1 MTFYVRMGTRGSAK
15 KGTPRQALNYI
26 TDGHDARRDSSYSDA
41 EVRYIARMDPGW
53 KADLEGGRVPLAGF
67 GALASEVDQ
76 KKLAESFERACV
88 SDHDLRAT
96 TGYKSITLTL
106 PKEVSL
112 YAEGHREEAKAA
124 INAAV
129 KNALDRAFSGF
140 RYSAVGAIHTR
151 NQVGEVHYHVHVL
164 VAKFAKQVGT
174 ERTYSLSSPAGGNT
188 GRGRLKEMK
197 VGWQEGI
204 EKEFRERLGLGIE
217 QKTSR
222 SPVSLVMPDGEHLE
236 PLNRDSRRVLEKELC
251 PQYTETTPQG
261 HAVIRH
267 FRWSAMDDRIFE
279 IASGSRGE
287 SGWSLAAFK
296 EHFPELAKYS
306 ARYEARVRTLQYI
319 GYLTPDL
326 KIDSPFRVHF
336 AAHHGVLTPEL
347 QRVRID
353 LAKHA
358 AKTAPHAAP
367 LLRPEQFWAQVARCE
382 GMQRRIERLGY
393 TREQVNDILT
403 RAAAH
408 KPTRENLNLI
418 RANAERRAANLAPPR
433 ELPTTKTIIRAFI
446 DLQKAEVYRIY
457 LLSSGI
463 LQFWKFAEKRDL
475 AARIKKAAERD
486 LFYAKEKRLAQVGRA
501 LRPVLWLVR
510 VPMPREVHRLE
521 QAMTRCS
528 RLAQLQ
534 QIRRAGR
541 EEIQRA
547 YEQWRRDFVQRPLA
561 QLKKESQKLAL
572 PAQAAERKRL
582 EGVRQKITTPDI
594 AKATALFRQGYEAFT
609 ALSDKGDSTHQVLKK
624 WIGKEEDLVA
634 RVYGQAKGEP
644 SSLTA
649 EEYKAAVRVGRIG
662 HALHTARTAPALE
675 VPDAFVSEKAE
686 LERLSARIHGLGL
699 RSPITPDNLA
709 SLSPNQ
715 VSDQLQAAR
724 KAGLLDDGPGWTL
737 QGQAARSFVQDLGR
751 EIEQSRETEQSLEDQ
766 LIKRRFQP

>member
-1 MTFYVRMGTRGSAK
+1 
-15 KGTPRQALNYI
+15 
-26 TDGHDARRDSSYSDA
+26 
-41 EVRYIARMDPGW
+41 
-53 KADLEGGRVPLAGF
+53 
-67 GALASEVDQ
+67 
-76 KKLAESFERACV
+76 
-88 SDHDLRAT
+88 
-96 TGYKSITLTL
+96 
-106 PKEVSL
+106 
-112 YAEGHREEAKAA
+112 
-124 INAAV
+124 
-129 KNALDRAFSGF
+129 
-140 RYSAVGAIHTR
+140 
-151 NQVGEVHYHVHVL
+151 
-164 VAKFAKQVGT
+164 
-174 ERTYSLSSPAGGNT
+174 
-188 GRGRLKEMK
+188 
-197 VGWQEGI
+197 
-204 EKEFRERLGLGIE
+204 
-217 QKTSR
+217 
-222 SPVSLVMPDGEHLE
+222 
-236 PLNRDSRRVLEKELC
+236 
-251 PQYTETTPQG
+251 
-261 HAVIRH
+261 
-267 FRWSAMDDRIFE
+267 
-279 IASGSRGE
+279 
-287 SGWSLAAFK
+287 
-296 EHFPELAKYS
+296 
-306 ARYEARVRTLQYI
+306 
-319 GYLTPDL
+319 
-326 KIDSPFRVHF
+326 
-336 AAHHGVLTPEL
+336 
-347 QRVRID
+347 
-353 LAKHA
+353 
-358 AKTAPHAAP
+358 
-367 LLRPEQFWAQVARCE
+367 
-382 GMQRRIERLGY
+382 
-393 TREQVNDILT
+393 
-403 RAAAH
+403 
-408 KPTRENLNLI
+408 
-418 RANAERRAANLAPPR
+418 
-433 ELPTTKTIIRAFI
+433 
-446 DLQKAEVYRIY
+446 
-457 LLSSGI
+457 
-463 LQFWKFAEKRDL
+463 
-475 AARIKKAAERD
+475 
-486 LFYAKEKRLAQVGRA
+486 
-501 LRPVLWLVR
+501 
-510 VPMPREVHRLE
+510 MPREVHRLE